1 MVKDAG
7 ERKIEEKY
15 AALHRQLDEDLKKET
30 EEHRLKKK
38 KGSKKS
44 QESLHPSEPR
54 ETRSQSQKSKARQ
67 LVPTDSIV
75 PKPGVQIT
83 GDFETN
89 HGNNRNDE
97 SEASSSGSSNF
108 QTTSENSRKSSETLR
123 ESKPENNNDQE
134 IETSDHVL
142 NFMQQ
147 KQKITE
153 HNDTLSILVNEFSD
167 LSCKKDADFRSG
179 WTAIMEK
186 VLNVLVKQGD
196 TMMDFISTTENQFN
210 QVLSMTRDYQQ
221 KFPKMQKDMRSY
233 ANKLKSVTAK
243 PNMNKEKAIDAA
255 AEIIA
260 NDEEK
265 EIDKQIT
272 ITGLQENA
280 AGKSDEDYRKEEI
293 EKATRTLVEVSDEA
307 EKHWEDPECMS
318 VPYIRKARVTR
329 PKGDINKVIVRTNR
343 INPDQPGRHGI
354 NEGDEKT
361 FKRRLRDDTGAI
373 SWEEYVPKRYR
384 KVNVTLV
391 DEAWTSYIIACQLC
405 IIQVANRKQSET
417 RSPLDFRKRKIH
429 VRYGV
434 HARKEAEIMYR
445 NGQKDEKRRV
455 RNKVRKERELA
466 AGKITQEEFD
476 EFMGDKKESPA
487 WVIRVMPER
496 IRHGIWWPT
505 QVTTKFKEGK
515 SQRLIRDK
523 EEVRYRKQL
532 DEQEKARSARGQSS
546 Q

>member
-15 AALHRQLDEDLKKET
+15 AALRLQLDEDFKKET

-38 KGSKKS
+38 RGSKKT

-54 ETRSQSQKSKARQ
+54 ETRSLTKAKQ
-67 LVPTDSIV
+67 LMPTESIV

-89 HGNNRNDE
+89 HGNNRNDGG
-97 SEASSSGSSNF
+97 EASSSGSSSF
-108 QTTSENSRKSSETLR
+108 LTTSENSRKSSVTLR
-123 ESKPENNNDQE
+123 ESKSENNNDQE
-134 IETSDHVL
+134 IEASDHVL

-153 HNDTLSILVNEFSD
+153 HNDTLSLLVNEFSD

-221 KFPKMQKDMRSY
+221 KFPKMEKDMRSY
-233 ANKLKSVTAK
+233 ANKLKSVTTK

-255 AEIIA
+255 AGIIA

-307 EKHWEDPECMS
+307 EKHWDDPECMS

-466 AGKITQEEFD
+466 AGKITQDEFN

-523 EEVRYRKQL
+523 EEARYKKQL

>member
-1 MVKDAG
+1 MVRDTG
-7 ERKIEEKY
+7 EQKIEEKY
-15 AALHRQLDEDLKKET
+15 AALRRQLDEDFKKET
-30 EEHRLKKK
+30 AEHRLKKK
-38 KGSKKS
+38 RGSKKT
-44 QESLHPSEPR
+44 QESLHSSQPR
-54 ETRSQSQKSKARQ
+54 ETRSHTKAKQ
-67 LVPTDSIV
+67 LMPTDSIV

-83 GDFETN
+83 GDSETN
-89 HGNNRNDE
+89 HGNNRNDGG
-97 SEASSSGSSNF
+97 EASSSGSSSF
-108 QTTSENSRKSSETLR
+108 LTTSENSRKSSVTLR
-123 ESKPENNNDQE
+123 ESKSENNNDQE
-134 IETSDHVL
+134 IEASDHVL

-221 KFPKMQKDMRSY
+221 KFPKMEKDMRSY
-233 ANKLKSVTAK
+233 ANKLKSVTTK

-255 AEIIA
+255 AGIIA

-293 EKATRTLVEVSDEA
+293 EKATRTLVEVSEEA
-307 EKHWEDPECMS
+307 EKHWNDPECMS

-466 AGKITQEEFD
+466 AGKITQD
-476 EFMGDKKESPA
+476 EFNEFMDDKKESPA

-523 EEVRYRKQL
+523 EEARYKKQL
-532 DEQEKARSARGQSS
+532 DDQEKARSARGQSS

>member
-15 AALHRQLDEDLKKET
+15 AALRLQLDEDFKKET

-38 KGSKKS
+38 RGSKKT

-54 ETRSQSQKSKARQ
+54 ETRSLTKAKQ
-67 LVPTDSIV
+67 LMPTESIV

-89 HGNNRNDE
+89 HGNNKNDAG
-97 SEASSSGSSNF
+97 EASSSGSSSF
-108 QTTSENSRKSSETLR
+108 LTTSENSRKSSVTLR
-123 ESKPENNNDQE
+123 ESKSENNNDQE

-221 KFPKMQKDMRSY
+221 KFPKMEKDMRSY
-233 ANKLKSVTAK
+233 ANKLKSVTTK

-255 AEIIA
+255 AGIIA

-293 EKATRTLVEVSDEA
+293 EKATRTLVEVSEEA
-307 EKHWEDPECMS
+307 EKHWNDPECMS

-466 AGKITQEEFD
+466 AGKITQDEFN

-523 EEVRYRKQL
+523 EEARYKKQL
-532 DEQEKARSARGQSS
+532 DDQEKARSARGQSS

>member
-15 AALHRQLDEDLKKET
+15 AALRLQLDEDFKKET

-38 KGSKKS
+38 RGSKKT

-54 ETRSQSQKSKARQ
+54 ETRSLTKAKQ
-67 LVPTDSIV
+67 LMPTDSIV
-75 PKPGVQIT
+75 PKPEVQIT
-83 GDFETN
+83 GDSETN
-89 HGNNRNDE
+89 HGNNRNDGG
-97 SEASSSGSSNF
+97 EASSSGSSSF
-108 QTTSENSRKSSETLR
+108 LTTSENTRKSSVTLR
-123 ESKPENNNDQE
+123 ESKSENNNDQE
-134 IETSDHVL
+134 IEASDHVS

-167 LSCKKDADFRSG
+167 LSCKKDAEFRSG

-221 KFPKMQKDMRSY
+221 KFPKMEKDMRSY
-233 ANKLKSVTAK
+233 ANKLKSVTTK

-255 AEIIA
+255 AGIIA

-280 AGKSDEDYRKEEI
+280 TGKSDEDYRKEEI
-293 EKATRTLVEVSDEA
+293 EKATRTLVEVSEEA
-307 EKHWEDPECMS
+307 EKHWNDPECMS

-466 AGKITQEEFD
+466 AGKITQDEFN

-523 EEVRYRKQL
+523 EEARYKKQL

>member
-38 KGSKKS
+38 RGSKKS

-54 ETRSQSQKSKARQ
+54 ETRSHTKARQ

-97 SEASSSGSSNF
+97 GEASSSGSSSF

-210 QVLSMTRDYQQ
+210 QVLSMTRDYEH

-265 EIDKQIT
+265 DIDKQIT

-354 NEGDEKT
+354 NEGTEKT
-361 FKRRLRDDTGAI
+361 FKRRLRDDTGTI
-373 SWEEYVPKRYR
+373 SFEEYEPKRYR

-391 DEAWTSYIIACQLC
+391 DGAWTRYIIACQLC

-417 RSPLDFRKRKIH
+417 GSPSDFKKRKIH

-466 AGKITQEEFD
+466 AGVITEDQFK
-476 EFMGDKKESPA
+476 EFMDDKNESPA

-523 EEVRYRKQL
+523 EEARYKKQL
-532 DEQEKARSARGQSS
+532 DEQEKARSARGQNT

>member
-15 AALHRQLDEDLKKET
+15 AALRLQLDEDFKKET
-30 EEHRLKKK
+30 EEHRQKKK
-38 KGSKKS
+38 RGSKKT

-54 ETRSQSQKSKARQ
+54 ETRSQYKAKQ
-67 LVPTDSIV
+67 LMPTESIV

-83 GDFETN
+83 GDSETN
-89 HGNNRNDE
+89 HGNNRNDGG
-97 SEASSSGSSNF
+97 EASSSGSSGF
-108 QTTSENSRKSSETLR
+108 LTTYENSRKSSVTLR
-123 ESKPENNNDQE
+123 ESKSENNNDQE
-134 IETSDHVL
+134 IETGDLVL

-221 KFPKMQKDMRSY
+221 KFPKMEKDMRSY
-233 ANKLKSVTAK
+233 ANKLKSVTTK

-255 AEIIA
+255 AGIIA

-280 AGKSDEDYRKEEI
+280 TGKSDEDYRKEEI
-293 EKATRTLVEVSDEA
+293 EKATRTLVEVSEEA
-307 EKHWEDPECMS
+307 EKHWNDPECMS

-373 SWEEYVPKRYR
+373 SFEEYEPKRYR

-466 AGKITQEEFD
+466 AGKITQDEFN

-523 EEVRYRKQL
+523 EEARYKKQL
-532 DEQEKARSARGQSS
+532 DEQEKARSARGQSA

>member
-15 AALHRQLDEDLKKET
+15 AALRLQLDEDFKKET

-38 KGSKKS
+38 RGSKKT

-54 ETRSQSQKSKARQ
+54 ETRSLTKAKQ
-67 LVPTDSIV
+67 LMPTDSIV

-89 HGNNRNDE
+89 HGNNRNDGG
-97 SEASSSGSSNF
+97 EASSSGSSSF
-108 QTTSENSRKSSETLR
+108 LTTSENSRKSSVTLR
-123 ESKPENNNDQE
+123 ESKSENNNDQE

-221 KFPKMQKDMRSY
+221 KFPKMEKDMRSY
-233 ANKLKSVTAK
+233 ANKLKSVTTK

-466 AGKITQEEFD
+466 AGKITQDEFN

-523 EEVRYRKQL
+523 EEARYKKQL

>member
-38 KGSKKS
+38 RGSKKT
-44 QESLHPSEPR
+44 QESLHSSQPR
-54 ETRSQSQKSKARQ
+54 ETRSHTKAKQ
-67 LVPTDSIV
+67 LMPTDSIV

-83 GDFETN
+83 GDSETN
-89 HGNNRNDE
+89 HGNNRNDGG
-97 SEASSSGSSNF
+97 EASSSGSSSF
-108 QTTSENSRKSSETLR
+108 LTTSENSRKSSVTLR
-123 ESKPENNNDQE
+123 ESKSENNNDQE
-134 IETSDHVL
+134 IEASDHVL

-221 KFPKMQKDMRSY
+221 KFPKMEKDMRSY
-233 ANKLKSVTAK
+233 ANKLKSVTTK

-307 EKHWEDPECMS
+307 EKHWDDPECMS

-354 NEGDEKT
+354 NEGAEKT

-373 SWEEYVPKRYR
+373 SFEEYEPKRYR

-466 AGKITQEEFD
+466 AGKITQDEFN

-523 EEVRYRKQL
+523 EEARYKKQL